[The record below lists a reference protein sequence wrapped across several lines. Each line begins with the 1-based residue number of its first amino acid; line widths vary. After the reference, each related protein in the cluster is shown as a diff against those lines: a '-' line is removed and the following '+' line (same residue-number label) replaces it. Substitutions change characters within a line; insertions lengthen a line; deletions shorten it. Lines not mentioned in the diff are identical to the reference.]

1 MNAHQRY
8 IANLIANLT
17 PANVA
22 QWVAEPPSGR
32 SQQMSATE
40 LHALVLEHGDE
51 VVKGAWVELLA
62 EAADPANRDP
72 KWVPQWATP
81 IAAMIFALPAPD
93 EAEVE
98 AHELREVA

>member
-32 SQQMSATE
+32 SQAMSAAE
-40 LHALVLEHGDE
+40 LHALVLEHGDDAIQ
-51 VVKGAWVELLA
+51 GAWVELLA
-62 EAADPANRDP
+62 DAADPVNKDP
-72 KWVPQWATP
+72 KWVPQWAAP
-81 IAAMIFALPAPD
+81 IASMIFDLPAP
-93 EAEVE
+93 EVAEVAALAE
-98 AHELREVA
+98 AA